1 MARLAKMNLN
11 HAGENMG
18 KAADNEAIKLRATYF
33 NNLAVGTLLGGFV
46 IPYIALFQ
54 RYPEVEAT
62 LNAVK
67 SGGADMSNTDV
78 KNLAY
83 GGVALAAGIIMSRMF
98 RYMAKNTIA
107 RLQD

>member
-54 RYPEVEAT
+54 RYPEDT
-62 LNAVK
+62 QRSKQPSML
-67 SGGADMSNTDV
+67 SS
-78 KNLAY
+78 
-83 GGVALAAGIIMSRMF
+83 LAARI
-98 RYMAKNTIA
+98 
-107 RLQD
+107 